1 MSHSAARGTFRRK
14 WPNRPKRR
22 VMSTLAF
29 RNSALAGKSL
39 RLRPIRRPPEPDA
52 AEGRA
57 RDLLPKGQNQMTG
70 GG

>member
-22 VMSTLAF
+22 VMNTLAF
-29 RNSALAGKSL
+29 RNSALARRSL
-39 RLRPIRRPPEPDA
+39 RLRPIRRRPEQDA

-57 RDLLPKGQNQMTG
+57 RDLLPQGPNDQRWVR
-70 GG
+70 